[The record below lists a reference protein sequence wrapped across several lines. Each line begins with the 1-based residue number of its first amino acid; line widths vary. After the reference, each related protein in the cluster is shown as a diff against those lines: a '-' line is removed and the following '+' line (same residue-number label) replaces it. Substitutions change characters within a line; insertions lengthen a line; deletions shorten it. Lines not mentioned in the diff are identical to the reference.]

1 MSRRFEL
8 HNWFEDSLRRKTRH
22 AGRHLSEWDGPSK
35 ALLHNS
41 HLYAEAAH
49 EFKDRGIEVGQVK
62 LNLKKLMANKDEIV
76 GDLTKGIEFLFKKN
90 KAHYLQGTGSIEK
103 ARWLSSP
110 SAKRSRLTR
119 LRTS

>member
-1 MSRRFEL
+1 ML
-8 HNWFEDSLRRKTRH
+8 GGTCLNV
-22 AGRHLSEWDGPSK
+22 GCIPSK

-62 LNLKKLMANKDEIV
+62 LNLKKLMANKEKIV
-76 GDLTKGIEFLFKKN
+76 GDLTKASSFSSRRIRSTTCKVRDRSKRR
-90 KAHYLQGTGSIEK
+90 A
-103 ARWLSSP
+103 WLSSP
-110 SAKRSRLTR
+110 PARRSRLTR